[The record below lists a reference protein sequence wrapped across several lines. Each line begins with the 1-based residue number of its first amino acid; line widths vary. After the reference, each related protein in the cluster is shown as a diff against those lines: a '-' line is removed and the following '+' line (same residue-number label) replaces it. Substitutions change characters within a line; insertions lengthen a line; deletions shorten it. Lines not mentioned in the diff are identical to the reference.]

1 MITEIKFGLRFG
13 PRACKFLDAQTHSAR
28 SKLIDDVAYLRQY
41 PYPYLQADDS
51 SIVPFIAPPAVMRK
65 WSDACHWIIYRI
77 VKPAVGNPC
86 LVIVNIG
93 CAEEPPS
100 IYR

>member
-1 MITEIKFGLRFG
+1 MISEIKFG
-13 PRACKFLDAQTHSAR
+13 PRACKFLDTQTHSVR
-28 SKLIDDVAYLRQY
+28 SKLIDDVVVYLRQ
-41 PYPYLQADDS
+41 YPYLQADDLS
-51 SIVPFIAPPAVMRK
+51 KVPFIAPPAVMRK

-77 VKPAVGNPC
+77 VEPAVGNPY
-86 LVIVNIG
+86 LSIVNIG